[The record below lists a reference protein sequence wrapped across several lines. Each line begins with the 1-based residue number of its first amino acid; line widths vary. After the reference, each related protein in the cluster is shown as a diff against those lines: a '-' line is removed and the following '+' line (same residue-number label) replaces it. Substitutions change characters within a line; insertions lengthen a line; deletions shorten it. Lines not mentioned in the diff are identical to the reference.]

1 MPRSLIRGGT
11 APLWLV
17 NRAVAHRGLHDGT
30 RPENS
35 LAAFEAAARAGYPI
49 ELDVHLTKDGRVV
62 VFHDEELERMTC
74 EAGKVGEATLDELT
88 SLTLGHSTEQ
98 IPSLDQAL
106 ELVADR
112 VPVVVEIKAAEPI
125 GVLEQAVLDVLQRH
139 EGRHAVQSF
148 NPFSMVWMRKHA
160 PDLPRGML
168 AGDTSTLELKL
179 HEKVI
184 LRHLAMAPLVRPH
197 YIGYEIGSLP
207 HWAPTALRKRGVP
220 ILAWTITNENQ
231 LAHARVLA
239 DNVIFENVRP

>member
-1 MPRSLIRGGT
+1 MPRSLIRGGS
-11 APLWLV
+11 APSWLV

-49 ELDVHLTKDGRVV
+49 ELDVHLTKDGQVV
-62 VFHDEELERMTC
+62 VFHDEDLERMTC
-74 EAGKVGEATLDELT
+74 QAGKLADATLDELKALRLGT
-88 SLTLGHSTEQ
+88 SSEA
-98 IPSLDQAL
+98 IPSLDEAL
-106 ELVADR
+106 TLVADR

-125 GVLEQAVLDVLQRH
+125 GELEQAVLDVLAEH
-139 EGRHAVQSF
+139 PGRYAVQSF
-148 NPFSMVWMRKHA
+148 NPFSMVWMRKKA

-168 AGDTSTLELKL
+168 AGDTSTLDLRL
-179 HEKVI
+179 HEKIV

-197 YIGYEIGSLP
+197 YVGYEISSLP
-207 HWAPTALRKRGVP
+207 HWAPTALRKRGIP
-220 ILAWTITNENQ
+220 ILAWTITDENQ